1 MKRECLDR
9 SYFVERGTAGSRG
22 SSTHVSKDVKSSR
35 LHVFTSS
42 RLHASPPPPC
52 PISARIDVHESVV
65 CAGWTVESDAAD

>member
-42 RLHASPPPPC
+42 REVIDELITTARR
-52 PISARIDVHESVV
+52 SA
-65 CAGWTVESDAAD
+65 